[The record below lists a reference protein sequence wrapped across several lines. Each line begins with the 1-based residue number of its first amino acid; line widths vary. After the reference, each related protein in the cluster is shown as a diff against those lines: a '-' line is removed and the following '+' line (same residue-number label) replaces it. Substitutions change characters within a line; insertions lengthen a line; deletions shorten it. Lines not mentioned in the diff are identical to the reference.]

1 MKAAHLLLRHAFL
14 LCCLL
19 SLSMSASAQNQR
31 DQQLEQLRE
40 ISEERTQRKL
50 QEMQQEQ
57 EDEGVQILIDS
68 LLTSIK
74 ANMSGHP
81 VGLDGDTLFL
91 VYERLGPLSAQER
104 ARLINERLAEIVGLD
119 NFSDTLLIA
128 ESQLAGSEI
137 RYGSQVLMVITD
149 NDALY
154 FGMTRFALLE
164 ARSAEVFDYIRQ
176 KRAANSWQR
185 IGLKVLWVA
194 LIIALFYFIIRGI
207 NRLYR
212 YLNIQL
218 TAWKGRYL
226 TGFRVGNYQLFDDDR
241 ALNAAVWIVKAIRI
255 LMILLSFYLLLPV
268 VFSLFPFTESLA
280 DQLFGYVTDPLGA
293 IFKSLLAFIPNLI
306 TIIIIYTV
314 TRYVVKFLRFLA
326 GEVDKGE
333 LSIPGF
339 YSDWALPTFNI
350 IRFLL
355 YAFMVIVIFPY
366 LPGSDSKVFQGVSV
380 FLGILFSL
388 GSSTAISN
396 MVAGLVITYMRPF
409 RNGDRIKVGEIVG
422 DVLEKDMLVTRI
434 RTPKNEEVT
443 IPNASI
449 LNNSTV
455 NYSAMAREEGVI
467 LHTTITIGYDVPWKQ
482 VHALLIEAA
491 LKSDHIAA
499 EPAPFVL
506 QTGLEDFYVAYQL
519 NVYTKNAKQI
529 SRIYSSLH
537 ANIQDAFNAAG
548 VEIMSPHYRG
558 LRDGN
563 ASTIPAA
570 QLPPDYQAPPF
581 HIQQKP

>member
-1 MKAAHLLLRHAFL
+1 M
-14 LCCLL
+14 
-19 SLSMSASAQNQR
+19 
-31 DQQLEQLRE
+31 QQLRD
-40 ISEERTQRKL
+40 ISAERTNRKV
-50 QEMQQEQ
+50 QEMKQEQ
-57 EDEGVQILIDS
+57 EDEGVQILVDS

-81 VGLDGDTLFL
+81 VGLEGDTLFL

-104 ARLINERLAEIVGLD
+104 ARLINERLLEIVEVD
-119 NFSDTLLIA
+119 NYYDTLLQA
-128 ESQLAGSEI
+128 ESQLEVSEI
-137 RYGSQVLMVITD
+137 RYGAQVLLVITD

-154 FGMTRFALLE
+154 FGKTRFE
-164 ARSAEVFDYIRQ
+164 QVEDRFAEVAAYIQQ
-176 KRAANSWQR
+176 KRAASSWKR
-185 IGLKVLWVA
+185 IGLKVLWVL
-194 LIIALFYFIIRGI
+194 LIIGLFYFIIRGI

-212 YLNIQL
+212 YLNQQL
-218 TAWKGRYL
+218 SLWKGRYL
-226 TGFRVGNYQLFDDDR
+226 TGLRVGNYQLFDDER
-241 ALNAAVWIVKAIRI
+241 ALGAAIWIVKALRI
-255 LMILLSFYLLLPV
+255 LLILLSFYLLLPV

-280 DQLFGYVTDPLGA
+280 DQLFGYVINPLKA
-293 IFKSLLAFIPNLI
+293 ILSSLLAFIPNLI

-326 GEVDKGE
+326 GEVDRGE
-333 LSIPGF
+333 LSLPGF

-409 RNGDRIKVGEIVG
+409 RIGDRIKVGEIVG

-449 LNNSTV
+449 LSNSTV
-455 NYSAMAREEGVI
+455 NYSAKARDEGVI
-467 LHTTITIGYDVPWKQ
+467 LHTTVTIGYDVPWTQ
-482 VHALLIEAA
+482 VHALLLEAA
-491 LKSDHIAA
+491 LKSEHIVA
-499 EPAPFVL
+499 EPKPFVL
-506 QTGLEDFYVAYQL
+506 QTSLEDFYVAYQL
-519 NVYTKNAKQI
+519 NAYTKEAGQI
-529 SRIYSSLH
+529 PKIYSALH

-548 VEIMSPHYRG
+548 VEIMSPHYRAQ
-558 LRDGN
+558 RDGN
-563 ASTIPAA
+563 HSTIPPA
-570 QLPPDYQAPPF
+570 QLPTDYQAPAF
-581 HIQQKP
+581 NIQSKP